1 MGRVEGVIRTASL
14 RVYLEEAA
22 VAVRGLPEARSQLP
36 APVAVG
42 VALTMERAGDDAY
55 STEWLGKTYRC
66 PRTPMVR
73 MLEGLLALRAA
84 SSQLGP
90 PLFPEAMVADARQ
103 RLEML
108 KQTDG
113 GVAHILTSAWHV
125 PIRWFVPF
133 APDQREV
140 IETPDK
146 RIRYRQSVGD
156 GIARLD
162 RAMGILARTDIPP
175 AITAEVREL
184 RAWLGDFPG
193 SAMVELDYGS
203 VARFFDDEELV
214 FDQSVADLWGSLDA
228 LACNDWQAAG
238 DRYGSLV
245 ERWAVPM
252 AIAYSN

>member
-1 MGRVEGVIRTASL
+1 LARVESVIRTANL

-22 VAVRGLPEARSQLP
+22 VAVRGLPEAPAQLTSP
-36 APVAVG
+36 MAVG
-42 VALTMERAGDDAY
+42 VALTTERSGDDAY
-55 STEWLGKTYRC
+55 TAEWRGGVYRC

-90 PLFPEAMVADARQ
+90 PLFPQSAVDEARHRLQALRQ
-103 RLEML
+103 G
-108 KQTDG
+108 DG

-140 IETPDK
+140 VGSSEQ
-146 RIRYRQSVGD
+146 RIRYRQLVDD
-156 GIARLD
+156 GVARLD
-162 RAMGILARTDIPP
+162 HAIGILDGSDVPP

-184 RAWLGDFPG
+184 RSWLGEFPR

-203 VARFFDDEELV
+203 VARFFAEPELALDE
-214 FDQSVADLWGSLDA
+214 SVADLWASLDA
-228 LACNDWQAAG
+228 LSSNDWRAAG
-238 DRYGSLV
+238 ERYSSLV
-245 ERWAVPM
+245 ERWALPM